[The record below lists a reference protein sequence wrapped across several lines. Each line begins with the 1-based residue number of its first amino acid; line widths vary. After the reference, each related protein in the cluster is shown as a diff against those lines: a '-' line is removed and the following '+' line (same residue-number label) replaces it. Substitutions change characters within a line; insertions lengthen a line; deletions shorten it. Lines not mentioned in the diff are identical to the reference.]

1 PGRVLRTEDA
11 RGNVSSRATLSCIL
25 EGYPLENVTW
35 ERDQGSGLDES
46 PDKTNFT
53 IRQVNKTTVETH
65 LEFPKLNRRDNGSYL
80 CKAEGVEGPV
90 VGVANLYVLDV
101 PHVYIDV
108 VKVVGARRIFLNWTL
123 NDGNEPVQEYIIKTI
138 TNGSSQ
144 WTFYPEKVPGGNT
157 SYIIRNLEPN
167 TEYKIKLYAKNSI
180 GKGIEQDTPVF
191 YKTFEKDADFTPEVS
206 LKAITPNAINIGW
219 SSPPKELQDHVHYYQ
234 LLMYNNNTRKETVQ
248 SANASNLYMFR
259 DLHSATNYLF
269 K

>member
-1 PGRVLRTEDA
+1 
-11 RGNVSSRATLSCIL
+11 
-25 EGYPLENVTW
+25 
-35 ERDQGSGLDES
+35 
-46 PDKTNFT
+46 T
-53 IRQVNKTTVETH
+53 IT
-65 LEFPKLNRRDNGSYL
+65 NGSSQWTFYPEKVPGGNTSYIIRNLEPNTEYKIKLYAKNSIGKGIEQDTPVFYKTFEKVFADTLYYL
-80 CKAEGVEGPV
+80 
-90 VGVANLYVLDV
+90 LISDV

-191 YKTFEKDADFTPEVS
+191 YKTFEKGMSLSGAHLRTPVAHIKTVAACSEYTHQCGS
-206 LKAITPNAINIGW
+206 W
-219 SSPPKELQDHVHYYQ
+219 SKIIDGTT
-234 LLMYNNNTRKETVQ
+234 MDGGM
-248 SANASNLYMFR
+248 A
-259 DLHSATNYLF
+259 
-269 K
+269 